1 MLSALR
7 LRLTLLYL
15 AIGLTFLLLVG
26 AGSYSLLRG
35 YYASSTDLAL
45 QHRLVGELRLLGM
58 SVPPD
63 LAADVHQ
70 PVDRRRRGVAVLAEH
85 DQPVLLQVGGRLR
98 RAVLLQ
104 VLLRGV
110 EMQGDGH
117 HGSLR
122 GAS

>member
-15 AIGLTFLLLVG
+15 AIGLAFLLLVG
-26 AGSYSLLRG
+26 AGSYGLLRG

-63 LAADVHQ
+63 LAAADTAWYAS
-70 PVDRRRRGVAVLAEH
+70 RG
-85 DQPVLLQVGGRLR
+85 R
-98 RAVLLQ
+98 
-104 VLLRGV
+104 
-110 EMQGDGH
+110 
-117 HGSLR
+117 
-122 GAS
+122 